1 MLSKNLVSKNLASK
15 TLASRDLASNDF
27 RRQLEGYG
35 LTTAQILYRLPDHP
49 SLLQTYVWQDYDLC
63 PKFPVPNR
71 FLKFWLETLEG
82 PLHSVTVA
90 HSRLI
95 RPTEI
100 RAIDGEFRLH

>member
-1 MLSKNLVSKNLASK
+1 MATQQMAAKEAAKEIASG
-15 TLASRDLASNDF
+15 DF

-63 PKFPVPNR
+63 PWFPVLNR
-71 FLKFWLETLEG
+71 FLAFWLEKLEG
-82 PLHSVTVA
+82 PLYSVIVA

-95 RPTEI
+95 KPAEL